1 MTRRKVQAMRL
12 ILSTDYS
19 AEKDAECI
27 GSFSGDF
34 MIEDPADIV
43 DVDWSVPG
51 EVQVTLVIP
60 STRG

>member
-1 MTRRKVQAMRL
+1 MSRRKVQVMRM

-19 AEKDAECI
+19 TEEDAECI

-34 MIEDPADIV
+34 MIEDPSDIV

-60 STRG
+60 PTRG

>member
-1 MTRRKVQAMRL
+1 MTRRTVQVMRM

-19 AEKDAECI
+19 AEDGAECI

-34 MIEDPADIV
+34 RIEDPADIV

-51 EVQVTLVIP
+51 EVQITLVIP